1 MLRYIDQLGHHVE
14 ISSPPKRIISIVP
27 SITELLSDLG
37 LDNEIVGITKFCVH
51 PDAWFRS
58 KTRIGGT
65 KSVHVD
71 QIRAL
76 QPDLI
81 LANKEEN
88 LQEQVNELAK
98 YSPVWISDISNLEE
112 ALQMISAIGEIT
124 ETTSKSVEL
133 ISSIREKFQLLPLKN
148 TRPIKTAYLIWQK
161 PFMTVGADTFIHDM
175 MNYCGFE
182 NIFSN
187 RTRYPETSIE
197 ELQSLDIE
205 LLLLSS
211 EPFPFQQK
219 HVDEL
224 HEYLPQTKILLV
236 DGEMFSWYGSRLLL
250 AADYFKSLQAL

>member
-1 MLRYIDQLGHHVE
+1 
-14 ISSPPKRIISIVP
+14 
-27 SITELLSDLG
+27 
-37 LDNEIVGITKFCVH
+37 
-51 PDAWFRS
+51 
-58 KTRIGGT
+58 
-65 KSVHVD
+65 
-71 QIRAL
+71 
-76 QPDLI
+76 
-81 LANKEEN
+81 
-88 LQEQVNELAK
+88 
-98 YSPVWISDISNLEE
+98 
-112 ALQMISAIGEIT
+112 
-124 ETTSKSVEL
+124 
-133 ISSIREKFQLLPLKN
+133 
-148 TRPIKTAYLIWQK
+148 
-161 PFMTVGADTFIHDM
+161 MTVGADTFIHDM

-250 AADYFKSLQAL
+250 AADYFKSLQTL